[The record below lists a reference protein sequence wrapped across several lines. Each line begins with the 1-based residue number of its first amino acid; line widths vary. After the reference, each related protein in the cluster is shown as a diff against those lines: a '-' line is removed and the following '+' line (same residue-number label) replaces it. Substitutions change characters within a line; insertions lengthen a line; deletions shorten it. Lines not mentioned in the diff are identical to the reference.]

1 MKGTLPTEILT
12 KYKELEP
19 QIKQRLKDFSNVK
32 ETEYF
37 YELCF
42 CLCTPQ
48 SKAENAL
55 KVQNILKEKSFFE
68 KPFNPSE
75 ILRNP
80 EHYIRFHNHKA
91 EYIITAREHFQE
103 IKRVLN
109 SKLQPHEKRNLL
121 AFEVKGMGMK
131 EASHFLRNIG
141 YRSLAILD
149 RHILKHLVLCGI
161 FPEIPKISSVKQYL
175 AVESAFLEFSKQCK
189 IPIDELDL
197 LFWSY
202 ETGKILK

>member
-1 MKGTLPTEILT
+1 MNEFLPANIIA
-12 KYKELEP
+12 KYIELELP
-19 QIKQRLKDFSNVK
+19 IKNRLKDFSFIRK
-32 ETEYF
+32 EDYF

-68 KPFNPSE
+68 HPFNPAG

-80 EHYIRFHNHKA
+80 ENYIRFHNQKA
-91 EYIITAREHFQE
+91 KYILSVKEQFAE
-103 IKRVLN
+103 IEIIIQSGLSPNDKRSRLVSL
-109 SKLQPHEKRNLL
+109 
-121 AFEVKGMGMK
+121 VKGIGMK

-141 YRSLAILD
+141 NRGLAILD

-161 FPEIPKISSVKQYL
+161 LNEVPKVASVKQYL
-175 AVESAFLEFSKQCK
+175 EVESAFLKFSQKCR
-189 IPIDELDL
+189 IPLDELDL